1 MKSAQKKP
9 ARFGVPAFIFIIVAV
24 LCSPAAFSSTSHAAE
39 ASKEAAAESAAPA
52 SAPAPVDPQAVV
64 AHVNGVSI
72 READILEM
80 LNIAISKTPQIA
92 FLITNDEELKS
103 FKHEVLDQLV
113 ARELLSQESAKL
125 EISGMAKLVDEK
137 YASVK
142 ASFPDE
148 ATFKSAMS
156 ERNFTEELLKKD
168 IEKTI
173 RIQRLLDEKLKKGI
187 QIPDE
192 EIKSFYDGNKDKFT
206 EPESMRARH
215 ILVKIDS
222 KDGED
227 GEKKATEKIEGL
239 LKRAKAGED
248 FAALAR
254 DNSDDPLS
262 GPNGGDLGSFTRGRM
277 AEAFEKAVFALKAG
291 EISGIVKTTF
301 GLHIIKCEEYKP
313 EKVVSLDEA
322 RADIKNYLENTAVE
336 GKIEGYINSL
346 KAAAKVEILLK

>member
-1 MKSAQKKP
+1 MKSARKKP
-9 ARFGVPAFIFIIVAV
+9 ARFGVPTFILIIAAA
-24 LCSPAAFSSTSHAAE
+24 LCSPAAFSSTAHAAE
-39 ASKEAAAESAAPA
+39 AAPPEAAAA
-52 SAPAPVDPQAVV
+52 APAPVDPQAVV

-92 FLITNDEELKS
+92 FLITNDAELKS
-103 FKHEVLDQLV
+103 FKREVLDQLV
-113 ARELLSQESAKL
+113 ARELLAQESAKL
-125 EISGMAKLVDEK
+125 EIPGMAKMVDEK

-148 ATFKSAMS
+148 AAFKSAMS

-222 KDGED
+222 RDGED
-227 GEKKATEKIEGL
+227 AEKRATEKIEGL

-248 FAALAR
+248 FAALAKEY
-254 DNSDDPLS
+254 SDDPIS

-277 AEAFEKAVFALKAG
+277 AEAFEKAVFALKSG
-291 EISGIVKTTF
+291 EISAIVKTTF

-322 RADIKNYLENTAVE
+322 KAEIKDYLENTAVE
-336 GKIEGYINSL
+336 GKIEGYIDSL
-346 KAAAKVEILLK
+346 KTAAKVEILLK

>member
-1 MKSAQKKP
+1 MMLS
-9 ARFGVPAFIFIIVAV
+9 F
-24 LCSPAAFSSTSHAAE
+24 LCSPIAPCSVSHAQ
-39 ASKEAAAESAAPA
+39 EAAAEQAAAPHETPA
-52 SAPAPVDPQAVV
+52 SAPVDPQTVV
-64 AHVNGVSI
+64 ARVNGVSV

-103 FKHEVLDQLV
+103 FKREVLDQLV

-125 EISGMAKLVDEK
+125 EIPGMAKLVDEK

-148 ATFKSAMS
+148 ATFKAAIS

-173 RIQRLLDEKLKKGI
+173 RIQRLLDEKLKKGV
-187 QIPDE
+187 QIPEE

-215 ILVKIDS
+215 ILVRIE
-222 KDGED
+222 DGQD

-248 FAALAR
+248 FAALAK
-254 DNSDDPLS
+254 DNSDDVIS

-277 AEAFEKAVFALKAG
+277 AESFEKAVFALKSG

-313 EKVVSLDEA
+313 EKVVSFDEA
-322 RADIKNYLENTAVE
+322 KAEIKDYLENTAVE

-346 KAAAKVEILLK
+346 RTAAKVEILLK